1 MRLDWNINY
10 GYGSIK
16 MSSKS
21 TLAFFGDLFSAPSLP
36 LSSLAPS
43 IENLTKEKQKEENP
57 VSVLSQSVIDDY
69 LAYKELQESL
79 TTVEC
84 LLRISQAND
93 AIKTRV
99 DSIED
104 LRKHLQ
110 VIKKAYEELT
120 KLKAGA
126 ELTEI
131 EAIGEGLGLREAV
144 RG

>member
-1 MRLDWNINY
+1 
-10 GYGSIK
+10 
-16 MSSKS
+16 
-21 TLAFFGDLFSAPSLP
+21 
-36 LSSLAPS
+36 
-43 IENLTKEKQKEENP
+43 
-57 VSVLSQSVIDDY
+57 VIDDY

-84 LLRISQAND
+84 LLRISQAKD

-126 ELTEI
+126 ELTEL
-131 EAIGEGLGLREAV
+131 EAIGEGLALREAV

>member
-1 MRLDWNINY
+1 M
-10 GYGSIK
+10 
-16 MSSKS
+16 
-21 TLAFFGDLFSAPSLP
+21 
-36 LSSLAPS
+36 
-43 IENLTKEKQKEENP
+43 
-57 VSVLSQSVIDDY
+57 IDDY

-84 LLRISQAND
+84 LLRISQAKD

-126 ELTEI
+126 ELTEL
-131 EAIGEGLGLREAV
+131 EAIGEGLALREAV

>member
-1 MRLDWNINY
+1 M
-10 GYGSIK
+10 
-16 MSSKS
+16 
-21 TLAFFGDLFSAPSLP
+21 
-36 LSSLAPS
+36 
-43 IENLTKEKQKEENP
+43 
-57 VSVLSQSVIDDY
+57 
-69 LAYKELQESL
+69 
-79 TTVEC
+79 EC
-84 LLRISQAND
+84 LLRISQSKD

-126 ELTEI
+126 ELSEK
-131 EAIGEGLGLREAV
+131 EAIGEGLALREAV

>member
-1 MRLDWNINY
+1 
-10 GYGSIK
+10 
-16 MSSKS
+16 
-21 TLAFFGDLFSAPSLP
+21 
-36 LSSLAPS
+36 
-43 IENLTKEKQKEENP
+43 
-57 VSVLSQSVIDDY
+57 VIDDY

-84 LLRISQAND
+84 LLRISQAKD

-99 DSIED
+99 DTIED

-126 ELTEI
+126 ELTDL
-131 EAIGEGLGLREAV
+131 EAIGEGLALREAV

>member
-1 MRLDWNINY
+1 
-10 GYGSIK
+10 
-16 MSSKS
+16 
-21 TLAFFGDLFSAPSLP
+21 
-36 LSSLAPS
+36 
-43 IENLTKEKQKEENP
+43 
-57 VSVLSQSVIDDY
+57 VIDDY

-84 LLRISQAND
+84 LLRISQAKD

-131 EAIGEGLGLREAV
+131 EAIGEGLALREAV